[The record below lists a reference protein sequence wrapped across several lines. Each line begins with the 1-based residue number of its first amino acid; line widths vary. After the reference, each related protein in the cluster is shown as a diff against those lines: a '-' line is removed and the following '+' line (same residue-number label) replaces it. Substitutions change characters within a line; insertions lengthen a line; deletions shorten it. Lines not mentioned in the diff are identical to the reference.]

1 MQIIREYCTVY
12 VALPLWLF
20 KSSISVD
27 LLKGKIFFIC
37 VIKLCPFFECIP
49 VCIEFLM
56 LLCEILIFFQPKSCL
71 CIYIY
76 YIALFLMWQNHR
88 YNLTKYKYMYDN
100 ILLILLQ
107 QFGFNNNNNKFAVN
121 PSSGWI
127 TVNERLDYETQNF
140 FPLVIMAKV
149 LYGVI
154 IISLHKNCLF

>member
-1 MQIIREYCTVY
+1 
-12 VALPLWLF
+12 
-20 KSSISVD
+20 
-27 LLKGKIFFIC
+27 
-37 VIKLCPFFECIP
+37 
-49 VCIEFLM
+49 
-56 LLCEILIFFQPKSCL
+56 
-71 CIYIY
+71 
-76 YIALFLMWQNHR
+76 
-88 YNLTKYKYMYDN
+88 MYDN